1 MRDIE
6 QIEEELMEI
15 SSIPDDSTKL
25 ERIAVWCAAHPDE
38 IPSALHLLL
47 GRADT

>member
-25 ERIAVWCAAHPDE
+25 ERIAVWCAAHPEE
-38 IPSALHLLL
+38 IPKAIHLLL
-47 GRADT
+47 VRSDI